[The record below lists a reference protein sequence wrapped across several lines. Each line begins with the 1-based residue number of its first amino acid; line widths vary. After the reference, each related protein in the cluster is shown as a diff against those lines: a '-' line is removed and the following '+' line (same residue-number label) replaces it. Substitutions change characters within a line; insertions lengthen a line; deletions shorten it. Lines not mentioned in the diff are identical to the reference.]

1 MMTKSD
7 LHGIARLD
15 FSQVEALRAH
25 MLLTTAQ
32 MAKIIGVS
40 RVTYSGW
47 VNGKPIRKRNNEN
60 TRSALRKLFKV
71 LEEQE
76 WPRPAIIAMPSAQR
90 FKTLLE
96 FCLLYTSPSPRDR
109 G

>member
-1 MMTKSD
+1 MMAKST
-7 LHGIARLD
+7 LD
-15 FSQVEALRAH
+15 FAQVEALRAH

-32 MAKIIGVS
+32 IAKIIGVS

-47 VNGKPIRKRNNEN
+47 VNGKPIRQSNNAS
-60 TRSALRKLFKV
+60 TRDALRKLFKV

-76 WPRPAIIAMPSAQR
+76 WPRPEVIAMPSSQR

-96 FCLLYTSPSPRDR
+96 FMEPSE
-109 G
+109 

>member
-1 MMTKSD
+1 MTKST
-7 LHGIARLD
+7 LD

-32 MAKIIGVS
+32 MAKVIGVS

-47 VNGKPIRKRNNEN
+47 VNGKPIRKSNDAS
-60 TRSALRKLFKV
+60 TRDALRKLFKV

-76 WPRPAIIAMPSAQR
+76 WPRPEVIAMPSAQR

-96 FCLLYTSPSPRDR
+96 FIDPSE
-109 G
+109 